1 MDIAFSVDSV
11 LAAFGVSNKAWVIF
25 LGGVMGVFM
34 MRSVAKLF
42 VKLLENVKELEVTAY
57 LLIGVIGLKM
67 MLTIFG
73 IHINQIIF
81 FSVIVAL
88 FGGTFVVHHFNKRR
102 QSTKLLKDDPS
113 TVVLRVV
120 QFKGDRYE
128 VCVLDSALV

>member
-88 FGGTFVVHHFNKRR
+88 FGGTFVVHHFNK
-102 QSTKLLKDDPS
+102 KK
-113 TVVLRVV
+113 TVN
-120 QFKGDRYE
+120 
-128 VCVLDSALV
+128 